1 MDISVID
8 PVLRPQEAGDY
19 GASANGVIAPHV
31 LPIPP
36 VPPNTLASTSW
47 SASNFAPR
55 RDPHPPESQQEYES
69 RLCALIRY
77 FTPFPRSSTLLRAN
91 ENRKA
96 PLVEACGRLGIHIP
110 KKNNLARLCAELIK
124 HWHVFM
130 SYNLH
135 SLSFG
140 LIQVSFSCGCPQ
152 WAYSPHHRHRLRP
165 CRPTST
171 STPTR
176 SRGSR
181 SSCVRHRSSRASSC
195 CSSPQWQRCDACH
208 RAVCQLS
215 GRIQKRCLLV

>member
-1 MDISVID
+1 MGLSLPTFCQSHQYRQILS
-8 PVLRPQEAGDY
+8 RPRAGARRTSHQGEIHIHQSRSKNMNRDC
-19 GASANGVIAPHV
+19 APSFV
-31 LPIPP
+31 
-36 VPPNTLASTSW
+36 TSRRFLA
-47 SASNFAPR
+47 
-55 RDPHPPESQQEYES
+55 H
-69 RLCALIRY
+69 
-77 FTPFPRSSTLLRAN
+77 LLRAN

-152 WAYSPHHRHRLRP
+152 WAYSPHHRHRLRL